1 MAGYTRQS
9 TFSDGDTIT
18 AAIFNNEYNAIANA
32 FHNQTGHKHDGTAAE
47 GPVIGVIGDAGVVTP
62 LNKVLIDTTNDH
74 IEFWIDDSSSSVQQV
89 YIGNGVIAPVT
100 DSDIDLGTNALRFK
114 DAYIDTI
121 TTTSNVS
128 VGGNLTV
135 TGTTTL
141 NGGTLTLGDAAS
153 DNVVFGADVDSSIIP
168 DDDDTYDLGSTTQE
182 WRNLFI
188 DGTANIDSLV
198 LGSGVT
204 VTSILDEDGL
214 TSDSASALATQQS
227 IKAYVDAQVT
237 AQDLD
242 FQGDSGGALSI
253 DLDSET
259 LDIAGGTGIDTAGS
273 GNTLTVAIDSTVA
286 TLTGSQ
292 TLTNK
297 TIDVDNNTLSNIEVD
312 NFKSGVLDT
321 DISSV
326 AGTDTTLASAK
337 AIKTYVDAQVTAQDL
352 DATTDSGTVA
362 IDLDSE
368 TLTIAGGEGID
379 TSGSGNTITITG
391 ELATETNAGVATF
404 DGTDFTVSSGDVT
417 LNAERIQDIT
427 GAMFS
432 GNTETGIAITYDDSD
447 GTIDAVVSLSP
458 FDTDNLSEGSSNLYY
473 TNARVRSHITGS
485 DLDMG
490 GNKVLF
496 GNLYSNESD
505 LPSASTYH
513 GMFAHVHATGKGY
526 FAHGGQWHKL
536 LDESSSDT
544 GDLTEG
550 SNLYFTNARADARAD
565 ARIAAS
571 STDDLSEGSSNLYHT
586 VERVQD
592 VVGGMVSSN
601 TENGISVT
609 YDDSDGTLDFDVND
623 PTITLAGDVTGSATM
638 TNLGNVS
645 ITTTVAANSVA
656 LGTDTTGDYV
666 DSLVAGTGVTLTNNS
681 GESATPTVA
690 IGQAVE
696 TNSSVTFGSVTTT
709 GNTTVGGNLVVN
721 GTTTTLNTATLDVED
736 NNITLNKGSGDTSG
750 SADGAGITIQ
760 DAVNSSTDATIAW
773 SAANDNFVFSHEV
786 VAPSLDISGNVDID
800 GTLETD
806 ALTINGTASVPFES
820 ADHSKLDGIE
830 ANATADQT
838 ASEIRALVEAATD
851 SNVFTDADH
860 TKLNNIEANATG
872 DQTASEI
879 KALYEGNSDT
889 NAFTDADE
897 SKLDGIEA
905 NATADQTD
913 EEIQDIVGGM
923 LTGNTETGITV
934 TYQDSDGT
942 IDFVVASQTD
952 ENFTTAD
959 HAKLD
964 GIEAGATGDQTAA
977 EIRALVESASDSN
990 VFTDADHTKLNG
1002 IEASAD
1008 VTDSAN
1014 VGSAL
1019 TGFSTGTDADSA
1031 DLIAYYDVSAN
1042 AWEKGTISD
1051 VALQGDKGQKG
1062 EGGVLGSKG
1071 QKGEVGQKGQ
1081 KGEEGADGS
1090 KGQKGEVGATG
1101 SKGQKGEVGNTG
1113 SNGDKG
1119 QKGQKGEV
1127 GATGNAG
1134 GDGDKGQK
1142 GEVGAS
1148 GSNGAKG
1155 QKGEVGATG
1164 SKGQKGEAGVDGAA
1178 SDGTKGQK
1186 GQKGEV
1192 GATGSKGQKGEVG
1205 NTGAAG
1211 NDGTDGDKGQKG
1223 EVGAAGSNGSNGSKG
1238 QKGEVGATGN
1248 NGSNGSDGDK
1258 GQKGEAGT
1266 NGSNGSNGS
1275 KGEKGQ
1281 KGQTGNTGAAGNDGN
1296 DGAKGQK
1303 DEKGQKGE
1311 VGATGSKGQK
1321 GEVGATGSKGQ
1332 KGEKGQ
1338 KGVKGQEGNFGGQTF
1353 AYDFDTG
1360 TSDADPGNGEL
1371 RLNNGTVSSASIL
1384 YIDDQ
1389 DSGGTDIQSYL
1400 RTIDDSDSTI
1410 KGHVRISNKLDASDF
1425 ALFTISGSIT
1435 EASGYFKVPVAYV
1448 SGSASSFSNGEDL
1461 IVTFA
1466 RTGDQ
1471 GDKGQKGE
1479 VGSTGSTGSKG
1490 QKGEVGATGQK
1501 GQKGEV
1507 GSTGSTGAKGE
1518 KGQKGQTGAT
1528 GGDGNDGNDGSKGQK
1543 GEVGAAG
1550 NNGTN
1555 GSKGQKGE
1563 VGAAGNNGTNGSDGD
1578 KGQKGQAGSNGTNG
1592 TNGSKGQ
1599 KGQAG
1604 TNGSDGNDG
1613 TNGDKGQKGEAGSNG
1628 TNGDKGQKG
1637 QAGSNGTNGTNGS
1650 KGQKGEAGTNGTNGT
1665 NGTDGSK
1672 GQKGQ
1677 AGTNGSNGTDGDK
1690 GQKGQAGTNGNNGTN
1705 GTDGDKGQKGEV
1717 GQKGQ
1722 KGQAGTNGTDG
1733 TDGDKGQKGEV
1744 GQKGQKG
1751 EVGATGVGQ
1760 KGQKGQKGQTGAT
1773 GVGQKGQKGET
1784 GAKGQKG
1791 EVGPTGTGQKGQK
1804 GATGDKG
1811 QKGQTGTGSKGQK
1824 GEVGSKGQKGE
1835 VGTGQKGQKGEAG
1848 GFTTSSNAQV
1858 NSLGI
1863 NTAGSGTAGEIR
1875 ATNNITAYYSDAR
1888 LKDFESTIPN
1898 ALDKVL
1904 ALSGYYFR
1912 ENELAKELGYE
1923 NDKRQVGVS
1932 AQEVQDVLP
1941 EVVTEAP
1948 IDEKYLTVW
1957 YDKLVPLLIEAIKEL
1972 AEDSHPP
1979 KCLQDMEGFEDI
1991 QRRLEDL
1998 ENK

>member
-74 IEFWIDDSSSSVQQV
+74 IEFWIDDSSSSVQQL

-100 DSDIDLGTNALRFK
+100 DSDIDLGTSALRFK

-198 LGSGVT
+198 LGSGET

-214 TSDSASALATQQS
+214 TSNSATALATQQS
-227 IKAYVDAQVT
+227 IKAYVDAQLT

-312 NFKSGVLDT
+312 NLKSGVLDT

-417 LNAERIQDIT
+417 LNAERIQDIV
-427 GAMFS
+427 GAMVS
-432 GNTETGIAITYDDSD
+432 GNTESGITVAYQDGD
-447 GTIDAVVSLSP
+447 GTLDFTIGTLNQDTTGNAATATALETARTINGTSFDGTANIS
-458 FDTDNLSEGSSNLYY
+458 FDTDSVSEGS
-473 TNARVRSHITGS
+473 
-485 DLDMG
+485 
-490 GNKVLF
+490 
-496 GNLYSNESD
+496 
-505 LPSASTYH
+505 
-513 GMFAHVHATGKGY
+513 
-526 FAHGGQWHKL
+526 
-536 LDESSSDT
+536 
-544 GDLTEG
+544 
-550 SNLYFTNARADARAD
+550 SNLYFTNARADAR
-565 ARIAAS
+565 IAAAT
-571 STDDLSEGSSNLYHT
+571 TDDLSEGSSNLYHT
-586 VERVQD
+586 TERVQD
-592 VVGGMVSSN
+592 IVGAMVSSN
-601 TENGISVT
+601 TESGISVT
-609 YDDSDGTLDFDVND
+609 YQDGDGTLDFNVDD
-623 PTITLAGDVTGSATM
+623 FTITLGGDLS
-638 TNLGNVS
+638 GNVTIS
-645 ITTTVAANSVA
+645 DLANGTLNATIVANAVA
-656 LGTDTTGDYV
+656 LSTDTTGDYV
-666 DSLVAGTGVTLTNNS
+666 DSLVAGTGVTLSNNS
-681 GESATPTVA
+681 GEGATPTIA

-696 TNSSVTFGSVTTT
+696 TDSDVNFATVTTT
-709 GNTTVGGNLVVN
+709 GNATIGGNLTVN
-721 GTTTTLNTATLDVED
+721 GSTTTLNTATLDVED
-736 NNITLNKGSGDTSG
+736 QNITLNKGSGDTSG

-760 DAVNSSTDATIAW
+760 DAVNASTDATIAW
-773 SAANDNFVFSHEV
+773 SAANDNFVFSHEIV
-786 VAPSLDISGNVDID
+786 SPSLDISGNVDID

-830 ANATADQT
+830 ANADVTDTDNVTSAGALMDSELASIADVKALDQSVISG
-838 ASEIRALVEAATD
+838 ASPTF
-851 SNVFTDADH
+851 STTNFTDASDKRLMTDAQE
-860 TKLNNIEANATG
+860 TKL
-872 DQTASEI
+872 DSV
-879 KALYEGNSDT
+879 
-889 NAFTDADE
+889 E
-897 SKLDGIEA
+897 SG
-905 NATADQTD
+905 ATA
-913 EEIQDIVGGM
+913 
-923 LTGNTETGITV
+923 
-934 TYQDSDGT
+934 
-942 IDFVVASQTD
+942 
-952 ENFTTAD
+952 
-959 HAKLD
+959 
-964 GIEAGATGDQTAA
+964 DQTAA
-977 EIRALVESASDSN
+977 EIRTLVEAATNSNVFTDDDHSKLDNIEAGATQDQTAAEIRTLVDSASDSN
-990 VFTDADHTKLNG
+990 VFTDADHTKLDG
-1002 IEASAD
+1002 IEANAD

-1019 TGFSTGTDADSA
+1019 TGFSTGTDATST
-1031 DLIAYYDVSAN
+1031 DLIAYYDVSAS
-1042 AWEKGTISD
+1042 AWEKGTIED
-1051 VALQGDKGQKG
+1051 VALQGSKGQKG

-1071 QKGEVGQKGQ
+1071 QKGEVGVTGDKGQ
-1081 KGEEGADGS
+1081 KGETGAKGDKGQKGQVGATGNAGSDGDKGQKGEVGDKGQKGEVGATGNDGNDGS
-1090 KGQKGEVGATG
+1090 KGQKGEVGA
-1101 SKGQKGEVGNTG
+1101 SG
-1113 SNGDKG
+1113 SNGSNGAKG

-1127 GATGNAG
+1127 GATG
-1134 GDGDKGQK
+1134 D
-1142 GEVGAS
+1142 
-1148 GSNGAKG
+1148 
-1155 QKGEVGATG
+1155 
-1164 SKGQKGEAGVDGAA
+1164 KGQKGEAGVDGAA

-1186 GQKGEV
+1186 GSKGEV

-1205 NTGAAG
+1205 NTGATG
-1211 NDGTDGDKGQKG
+1211 DDGSD
-1223 EVGAAGSNGSNGSKG
+1223 GSKG

-1248 NGSNGSDGDK
+1248 NGSDGSK
-1258 GQKGEAGT
+1258 GQKGEVGAT
-1266 NGSNGSNGS
+1266 GS
-1275 KGEKGQ
+1275 KGDKGQ
-1281 KGQTGNTGAAGNDGN
+1281 KGQTGNTGAAGNDGS
-1296 DGAKGQK
+1296 DGSKG
-1303 DEKGQKGE
+1303 EKGQKGTT
-1311 VGATGSKGQK
+1311 GDTGSTGSKGQK

-1371 RLNNGTVSSASIL
+1371 RLNNGTVSSANIM

-1435 EASGYFKVPVAYV
+1435 EASGYFKVPVGYV

-1479 VGSTGSTGSKG
+1479 T
-1490 QKGEVGATGQK
+1490 GATGSK

-1507 GSTGSTGAKGE
+1507 GSTGSTGDKGQKGEVGGTGSTGSKGE

-1543 GEVGAAG
+1543 GEAGSNGSNGSKGQKGEVGGTGGTGSKGEKGQKGAAG
-1550 NNGTN
+1550 SNGSDGDDGNDGAKGQKGEVGGTGGTGSKGQKGEVGGTGGT

-1563 VGAAGNNGTNGSDGD
+1563 VGAAGGDGND
-1578 KGQKGQAGSNGTNG
+1578 
-1592 TNGSKGQ
+1592 GSKGQ
-1599 KGQAG
+1599 KGAAG
-1604 TNGSDGNDG
+1604 NNGN
-1613 TNGDKGQKGEAGSNG
+1613 NG

-1637 QAGSNGTNGTNGS
+1637 AAGSDGSDGSKGQKGDTGGAGSKGQKGAAGNNGDDGNDGSKGQKGDTGSKGQKGAGGSDGDDGNDGSKGQKGEQGNSVTGS
-1650 KGQKGEAGTNGTNGT
+1650 KGQKGEASTVA
-1665 NGTDGSK
+1665 GSKGEK
-1672 GQKGQ
+1672 GQKGAASTV
-1677 AGTNGSNGTDGDK
+1677 AGAK
-1690 GQKGQAGTNGNNGTN
+1690 GQKGEVGQKGQKGAASTVA
-1705 GTDGDKGQKGEV
+1705 GDKGQKGEV

-1722 KGQAGTNGTDG
+1722 Q
-1733 TDGDKGQKGEV
+1733 GDDNSTKGQKGEV
-1744 GQKGQKG
+1744 GQKGQQGDDNSTKGQKG
-1751 EVGATGVGQ
+1751 EPSTVKGQ
-1760 KGQKGQKGQTGAT
+1760 KGEKGQKGQKG
-1773 GVGQKGQKGET
+1773 
-1784 GAKGQKG
+1784 
-1791 EVGPTGTGQKGQK
+1791 
-1804 GATGDKG
+1804 DK
-1811 QKGQTGTGSKGQK
+1811 
-1824 GEVGSKGQKGE
+1824 
-1835 VGTGQKGQKGEAG
+1835 GQKGQKGEAG
-1848 GFTTSSNAQV
+1848 GFTDDSDAEV
-1858 NSLGI
+1858 NSLAVNASTSSIG
-1863 NTAGSGTAGEIR
+1863 NGEIR
-1875 ATNNITAYYSDAR
+1875 AGGNITAFYSDAR
-1888 LKDFESTIPN
+1888 LKDFEGTIPN
-1898 ALDKVL
+1898 ALEKVL

-1912 ENELAKELGYE
+1912 ENEVAKQLGYE
-1923 NDKRQVGVS
+1923 NDERQVGVS

-1941 EVVTEAP
+1941 EVVTTAP

-1979 KCLQDMEGFEDI
+1979 KGLGDMEGYEELI
-1991 QRRLEDL
+1991 ARIEEL
-1998 ENK
+1998 ENNG